1 MLQRYNFCPQCGGR
15 LLYRAIDDR
24 QRLKC
29 DSCQFILY
37 ENPIVGVAGIL
48 LQEGKILLGRRKQ
61 GYAGKWCI
69 PCGYVEWDEPL
80 EQALIRE
87 FREETGLE
95 VVPHQL
101 FAAKSN
107 FHDPNSHTVGIWY
120 MVKVIGGTLQAG
132 DDLDQ
137 VGFFSL
143 DQEPELAFPTD
154 REVIR
159 MLRAIEANILK

>member
-1 MLQRYNFCPQCGGR
+1 MQQRYSFCPKCGGR
-15 LLYRAIDDR
+15 LVYHLIGDR
-24 QRLKC
+24 RRLRC
-29 DSCQFILY
+29 DSCQFIFY

-48 LQEGKILLGRRKQ
+48 LQKGRILLGRRKQ

-80 EQALIRE
+80 EAALVRE

-95 VVPHQL
+95 VTPERL
-101 FAAKSN
+101 FTAKSN

-120 MVKVIGGTLQAG
+120 IVSPVDGILQAG

-137 VGFFSL
+137 VQFFSL
-143 DQEPELAFPTD
+143 EQIPELAFPTD
-154 REVIR
+154 KEVIQ
-159 MLRAIEANILK
+159 MLRKLALIL